1 MDVMSCKRNINL
13 DFLAIVA
20 SFLVVFLHQT
30 AQISESEYI
39 YIYIYRV
46 IAECA
51 VPLFVMKSGALLLS
65 EEKMIDYR
73 YIGRAALRIVAII
86 VLWGLFYHSICNMLI
101 DGISWLAIKKA
112 VISVITAETTFN
124 YQFWYLYMLL
134 GLYAVTPIMRQ
145 FLHHAERT
153 DYIGFFLIS
162 FVVGFAIPFSCR
174 LLNIDLQIVWV
185 ERWFPFFSTYLLYY
199 FLGYYCSIHP
209 ASKRTRLILITL
221 VILGGIITV
230 LGYNG
235 NFFGSSEAWIT
246 YDSPFTLAYATLLF
260 SLVIKCPFEENT
272 LFVRKVV
279 SLASC
284 SLGVFILH
292 PMVIVAMR
300 KLIHIEVS
308 SFCPAISI
316 PILTIVVYVL
326 CATAA
331 WLIKKLPIF
340 KYFI

>member
-1 MDVMSCKRNINL
+1 MNVASCKRNINL
-13 DFLAIVA
+13 DFLTIIA

-30 AQISESEYI
+30 AQISETNI
-39 YIYIYRV
+39 YIYIYRL

-65 EEKMIDYR
+65 EKGNVDYR

-86 VLWGLFYHSICNMLI
+86 VLWGLFYHSISNMLI
-101 DGISWLAIKKA
+101 DGVSWLAVKKA
-112 VISVITAETTFN
+112 AISVIAAETTFN

-145 FLHHAERT
+145 FLHHAERA

-162 FVVGFAIPFSCR
+162 FVVGFAIPFLCR
-174 LLNIDLQIVWV
+174 LLNIDLQVVWV

-199 FLGYYCSIHP
+199 SLGYYCSAHP
-209 ASKRTRLILITL
+209 ASKQSRLILAFL
-221 VILGGIITV
+221 VIFGGIITV
-230 LGYNG
+230 LGCNG
-235 NFFGSSEAWIT
+235 NFFGPSEAWIT

-260 SLVIKCPFEENT
+260 SFIMKCQFEENV
-272 LFVRKVV
+272 LFARKVV
-279 SLASC
+279 SLAAC

-300 KLIHIEVS
+300 KLIHIGVS

-316 PILTIVVYVL
+316 PILTIVVYVI

-331 WLIKKLPIF
+331 WLIKKLPML